1 MKIYKRK
8 TKVSG
13 IVEILYNRYKYIEE
27 IEKYKRNS
35 EIIWKEV

>member
-8 TKVSG
+8 TKVSD

-27 IEKYKRNS
+27 IKKYKRNS
-35 EIIWKEV
+35 KII